1 MATKGITMIRDAWLV
16 AKKDLLIEIRSRII
30 INQIAPYTLL
40 IIVLFGFALD
50 ADTETLRD
58 TGPGLFWVSTLL
70 VAILAVQRSVDIEI
84 SDSALD
90 RLLLSG
96 ISPASIYIGKTI
108 ALYVQL
114 IILEVG
120 LFIVMLVLFDMSVDN
135 YPLIV
140 ASAILTTLAISSS
153 GTLYGVIAS
162 GVGVRETLLPVLFL
176 PVLAPAVIGAT
187 RAYGDAF
194 GRVNADGWAWLGL
207 LSVIAIVYTLI
218 GMLTYGKLLE
228 ET

>member
-1 MATKGITMIRDAWLV
+1 MIRDAWLV

-96 ISPASIYIGKTI
+96 ISPTSIYIGKTI

-140 ASAILTTLAISSS
+140 ASAIVTTLAISSS